1 MKDESTHDE
10 DQGRRH
16 DADGGEKSSA
26 TSAVAIPLVALGL
39 LAAAVWL
46 GTKPATQPEPSPVV
60 AGQPVATA
68 TDPLPSW
75 RDGQAKKVILDFVA
89 AVTTESAPTF
99 VPRAERI
106 AVFDHDG
113 TLVCEKPV
121 IHGMFLVDRV
131 KALVE
136 RRPELA
142 HEEPFAT
149 LLTGDLEFIRR
160 LGKKFFA
167 DLTFS
172 TLAGVP
178 EEKLEAE
185 ARDFI
190 RTARHPVFDVPLG
203 EVAYQPMKELIAL
216 LKAKGFDV
224 WICSGSGVHF
234 MRPAAELWYEIPP
247 DHVIASRP
255 LTELREVEEPSPANE
270 KTPNR
275 RLDLVVL
282 PQIHVLNDE
291 ERKPVSIGEQIG
303 RRPILAVGNVG
314 TTGDIEMLRWSQS
327 GDRPSLQLLVLH
339 DDAEREMAYG
349 EPLNESLDAAKKYG
363 WQVVRI
369 AEDWSRVFAKPLV
382 KNTSVAQPTA
392 AAATVAVAVPN
403 PKAVAAVPAER
414 AVASAVTPA
423 AEGPP
428 PTKWDDEIAAY
439 EKLDR
444 ESPVEPGGIVLL
456 GSSNIRMWNTLADD
470 FPGMNV
476 VNRGVGGCRLVE
488 LVEFAPR
495 LVAAAKPRVIVV
507 GAGTND
513 VNAGTSTADIR
524 AAFEQLV
531 DTLRRDHPNAT
542 IAFLAISPTV
552 KRWEQLDRQ
561 VEANAA
567 IKAFIDTRGES
578 KLVYLDANSA
588 FLGPEGTPAPEC
600 FLDDMQHPSTIG
612 NARRAELMRPMLKDL
627 LEAP

>member
-1 MKDESTHDE
+1 MTDDTNHPHE
-10 DQGRRH
+10 DDRSH
-16 DADGGEKSSA
+16 SSAEAGEKSSA

-46 GTKPATQPEPSPVV
+46 GSTPAPQPGP
-60 AGQPVATA
+60 APVAA
-68 TDPLPSW
+68 DQPAAPASDPLPSW
-75 RDGQAKKVILDFVA
+75 NNGPAKQAILEFVA

-121 IHGMFLVDRV
+121 LHGMFLVDQVRR
-131 KALVE
+131 LVE

-142 HEEPFAT
+142 HEEPYAT

-160 LGKKFFA
+160 LGKKFFT
-167 DLTFS
+167 DLTFA

-185 ARDFI
+185 ARDFV
-190 RTARHPVFDVPLG
+190 RTARHPVFGVPLG
-203 EVAYQPMKELIAL
+203 DVVYQPMKELLAL
-216 LKAKGFDV
+216 LESQGFTV

-234 MRPAAELWYEIPP
+234 MRPAAEIWYGTPP
-247 DHVIASRP
+247 ERVIASRP
-255 LTELREVEEPSPANE
+255 LTELREVEEPSPAND
-270 KTPNR
+270 KHPNR

-282 PQIHVLNDE
+282 PQLHVLNDE
-291 ERKPVSIGEQIG
+291 ERKPVSIGEHIG

-314 TTGDIEMLRWSQS
+314 TTGDIEMLRWSQA

-349 EPLNESLDAAKKYG
+349 EPLNESLDAATKYG
-363 WQVVRI
+363 WQVVRM
-369 AEDWSRVFAKPLV
+369 AQDWNRVFAKPLAR
-382 KNTSVAQPTA
+382 KSPAAPAAVAAPPVNASAASAPVTPPP
-392 AAATVAVAVPN
+392 AAAT
-403 PKAVAAVPAER
+403 
-414 AVASAVTPA
+414 TPA
-423 AEGPP
+423 AEAGPP
-428 PTKWDDEIAAY
+428 ATKWEEEIAAY

-444 ESPVEPGGIVLL
+444 EAPVLPGGIVLL
-456 GSSNIRMWNTLADD
+456 GSSNIRMWTTLADD

-488 LVEFAPR
+488 LAEFAPR

-513 VNAGTSTADIR
+513 VNAGTATAEIR
-524 AAFEQLV
+524 GAFDRLV
-531 DTLRRDHPNAT
+531 DALRRDHPEAT

-561 VEANAA
+561 VAANEA
-567 IKAFIDTRGES
+567 IKASIDARRDA
-578 KLVYLDANSA
+578 KLVYLDANTA
-588 FLGPEGTPAPEC
+588 FLGADGLPAPEC

-612 NARRAELMRPMLKDL
+612 NARRAELLRPMLKDL

>member
-1 MKDESTHDE
+1 MTDDTNHPHE
-10 DQGRRH
+10 DDRSH
-16 DADGGEKSSA
+16 SSAEAGEKSSA

-46 GTKPATQPEPSPVV
+46 GSTPAPQPGP
-60 AGQPVATA
+60 APVAA
-68 TDPLPSW
+68 DQPAAPASDPLPSW
-75 RDGQAKKVILDFVA
+75 NNGPAKQAILEFVA

-121 IHGMFLVDRV
+121 LHGMFLVDQVRR
-131 KALVE
+131 LVE

-142 HEEPFAT
+142 HEEPYAT

-160 LGKKFFA
+160 LGKKFFT
-167 DLTFS
+167 DLTFA

-185 ARDFI
+185 ARDFV
-190 RTARHPVFDVPLG
+190 RTARHPVFGVPLG
-203 EVAYQPMKELIAL
+203 DVVYQPMKELLAL
-216 LKAKGFDV
+216 LESQGFTV

-234 MRPAAELWYEIPP
+234 MRPAAEIWYGTPP
-247 DHVIASRP
+247 ERVIASRP
-255 LTELREVEEPSPANE
+255 LTELREVEEPSPAND
-270 KTPNR
+270 KHPNR

-282 PQIHVLNDE
+282 PQLHVLNDE
-291 ERKPVSIGEQIG
+291 ERKPVSIGEHIG

-314 TTGDIEMLRWSQS
+314 TTGDIEMLRWSQA

-349 EPLNESLDAAKKYG
+349 EPLNESLDAATKYG
-363 WQVVRI
+363 WQVVRM
-369 AEDWSRVFAKPLV
+369 AQDWNRVFAKPLAR
-382 KNTSVAQPTA
+382 KSPAAPAAVAAPPVIASAASAPVTPPP
-392 AAATVAVAVPN
+392 AAAT
-403 PKAVAAVPAER
+403 
-414 AVASAVTPA
+414 TPA
-423 AEGPP
+423 AEAGPP
-428 PTKWDDEIAAY
+428 ATKWEEEIAAY
-439 EKLDR
+439 EQLDR
-444 ESPVEPGGIVLL
+444 EAPALPGGIVLL
-456 GSSNIRMWNTLADD
+456 GSSNIRMWTTLADD

-488 LVEFAPR
+488 LAEFAPR

-513 VNAGTSTADIR
+513 VNAGTATAEIR
-524 AAFEQLV
+524 GAFDRLV
-531 DTLRRDHPNAT
+531 DALRRDHPEAT

-561 VEANAA
+561 VTANEA
-567 IKAFIDTRGES
+567 IKASIDARRDA
-578 KLVYLDANSA
+578 KLVYLDANTA
-588 FLGPEGTPAPEC
+588 FLGADGRPAPEC

-612 NARRAELMRPMLKDL
+612 NARRAELLRPMLKDL

>member
-1 MKDESTHDE
+1 MTDDTNHPHE
-10 DQGRRH
+10 DDRSH
-16 DADGGEKSSA
+16 SSAEAGEKSSA

-46 GTKPATQPEPSPVV
+46 GSTPAPQPGP
-60 AGQPVATA
+60 APVAA
-68 TDPLPSW
+68 DQPAAPASDPLPSW
-75 RDGQAKKVILDFVA
+75 NNGPAKQAILEFVA
-89 AVTTESAPTF
+89 AVTTESSPTF

-121 IHGMFLVDRV
+121 LHGMFLVDQVRR
-131 KALVE
+131 LVE

-142 HEEPFAT
+142 HEEPYAT

-160 LGKKFFA
+160 LGKKFFT
-167 DLTFS
+167 DLTFA

-185 ARDFI
+185 ARDFV
-190 RTARHPVFDVPLG
+190 RTARHPVFGVPLG
-203 EVAYQPMKELIAL
+203 DVVYQPMKELLAL
-216 LKAKGFDV
+216 LESQGFTV

-234 MRPAAELWYEIPP
+234 MRPAAEIWYGTPP
-247 DHVIASRP
+247 ERVIASRP
-255 LTELREVEEPSPANE
+255 LTELREVEEPSPAND
-270 KTPNR
+270 KHPNR

-282 PQIHVLNDE
+282 PQLHVLNDE
-291 ERKPVSIGEQIG
+291 ERKPVSIGEHIG

-314 TTGDIEMLRWSQS
+314 TTGDIEMLRWSQA

-339 DDAEREMAYG
+339 DDADREMAYG
-349 EPLNESLDAAKKYG
+349 EPANESLDAAARYD
-363 WQVVRI
+363 WQVVSMAR
-369 AEDWSRVFAKPLV
+369 DWNRVFAKPLARKSPAAPAAV
-382 KNTSVAQPTA
+382 AAPPVNASATSAPVTPPP
-392 AAATVAVAVPN
+392 AAAT
-403 PKAVAAVPAER
+403 
-414 AVASAVTPA
+414 TPA
-423 AEGPP
+423 AEAGPP
-428 PTKWDDEIAAY
+428 ATKWEEEIAAY

-444 ESPVEPGGIVLL
+444 EAPVLPGGIVLL
-456 GSSNIRMWNTLADD
+456 GSSNIRMWTTLADD

-488 LVEFAPR
+488 LAEFAPR

-513 VNAGTSTADIR
+513 VNAGTATAEIR
-524 AAFEQLV
+524 GAFDRLV
-531 DTLRRDHPNAT
+531 DELRRDHPEAT

-561 VEANAA
+561 VAANEA
-567 IKAFIDTRGES
+567 IKASIDARRDA
-578 KLVYLDANSA
+578 KLVYLDANTA
-588 FLGPEGTPAPEC
+588 FLGADGLPAPEC

-612 NARRAELMRPMLKDL
+612 NARRAELLRPMLKDL

>member
-414 AVASAVTPA
+414 VVAAAVTPA

-513 VNAGTSTADIR
+513 VNAGALTADIR
-524 AAFEQLV
+524 TAFEQLV
-531 DTLRRDHPNAT
+531 DTLRRDHPDAT

-578 KLVYLDANSA
+578 KLVYLDANAA

-612 NARRAELMRPMLKDL
+612 NARRAELLRPMLKDL

>member
-1 MKDESTHDE
+1 MNDTIGHDD
-10 DQGRRH
+10 DQSQHPAAG
-16 DADGGEKSSA
+16 GGEKPSA
-26 TSAVAIPLVALGL
+26 TSAVAVPLVALGL

-46 GTKPATQPEPSPVV
+46 GSQPAAPPAPAPSAAVP
-60 AGQPVATA
+60 AAATA
-68 TDPLPSW
+68 ADPLPSW
-75 RDGQAKKVILDFVA
+75 RDGATKRAILAYLA
-89 AVTTESAPTF
+89 AVTDESAATF

-121 IHGMFLVDRV
+121 LHGMFLVDRV
-131 KALVE
+131 KALVA

-142 HEEPFAT
+142 HEEPYAT
-149 LLTGDLEFIRR
+149 LLTGDLDFVRR

-190 RTARHPVFDVPLG
+190 RTARHPVFDVPIG
-203 EVAYQPMKELIAL
+203 EVTYQPMKELIAL
-216 LKAKGFDV
+216 LEARGFDV
-224 WICSGSGVHF
+224 WLCSGSGVHF
-234 MRPAAELWYEIPP
+234 MRPVAELWYGIPP
-247 DHVIASRP
+247 HRVIASRP

-270 KTPNR
+270 RHPNR

-282 PQIHVLNDE
+282 PQVHVLNDE
-291 ERKPVSIGEQIG
+291 ERKPVSIGEYIG

-314 TTGDIEMLRWSQS
+314 TTGDIEMLRWSQA

-349 EPLNESLDAAKKYG
+349 EPLNESLEAAEKYG

-369 AEDWSRVFAKPLV
+369 SQDWNRLFEKPLV
-382 KNTSVAQPTA
+382 KKLPEIAPAPVTP
-392 AAATVAVAVPN
+392 
-403 PKAVAAVPAER
+403 AAVPATGTPVGRQEP
-414 AVASAVTPA
+414 ASAVPSSTAPRA
-423 AEGPP
+423 SRWAE
-428 PTKWDDEIAAY
+428 EIATY

-444 ESPVEPGGIVLL
+444 ESPPAPDGVVLL

-476 VNRGVGGCRLVE
+476 INRGVGGCLLVE
-488 LVEFAPR
+488 LTEFAPR

-507 GAGTND
+507 AAGTND
-513 VNAGTSTADIR
+513 VDAGTGTAEIR
-524 AAFEQLV
+524 AAFERLV
-531 DTLRRDHPNAT
+531 VSLRRDHPAAT
-542 IAFLAISPTV
+542 IVFLAIAPTV

-561 VEANAA
+561 REANAA
-567 IKAFIDTRGES
+567 VEDFIEGS
-578 KLVYLDANSA
+578 GDANLAYFDANAA
-588 FLGPEGTPAPEC
+588 FLGPDGKPAAEC

-612 NARRAELMRPMLKDL
+612 NARRAELMRPVLKAL
-627 LEAP
+627 LAGP

>member
-1 MKDESTHDE
+1 MTDDTNHPHE
-10 DQGRRH
+10 DDRSH
-16 DADGGEKSSA
+16 SSAEAGEKSSA

-46 GTKPATQPEPSPVV
+46 GSTPAPQPGP
-60 AGQPVATA
+60 APVAA
-68 TDPLPSW
+68 DQPAAPASDPLPSW
-75 RDGQAKKVILDFVA
+75 NNGPAKQAILEFVA

-121 IHGMFLVDRV
+121 LHGMFLVDQVRR
-131 KALVE
+131 LVE

-142 HEEPFAT
+142 HEEPYAT

-160 LGKKFFA
+160 LGKKFFT
-167 DLTFS
+167 DLTFA

-185 ARDFI
+185 ARDFV
-190 RTARHPVFDVPLG
+190 RTARHPVFGVPLG
-203 EVAYQPMKELIAL
+203 DVVYQPMKELLAL
-216 LKAKGFDV
+216 LESQGFTV

-234 MRPAAELWYEIPP
+234 MRPAAEIWYGTPP
-247 DHVIASRP
+247 ERVIASRP
-255 LTELREVEEPSPANE
+255 LTELREVEEPSPAND
-270 KTPNR
+270 KHPNR

-282 PQIHVLNDE
+282 PQLHVLNDE
-291 ERKPVSIGEQIG
+291 ERKPVSIGEHIG

-314 TTGDIEMLRWSQS
+314 TTGDIEMLRWSQA

-349 EPLNESLDAAKKYG
+349 EPLNESLDAATKYG
-363 WQVVRI
+363 WQVVRM
-369 AEDWSRVFAKPLV
+369 AQDWKRVFGKPLAR
-382 KNTSVAQPTA
+382 KSPAAPSAVAAPPVNASAASTPVTPPP
-392 AAATVAVAVPN
+392 AAAT
-403 PKAVAAVPAER
+403 
-414 AVASAVTPA
+414 TPA
-423 AEGPP
+423 AEAGPP
-428 PTKWDDEIAAY
+428 ATKWEEEIAAY

-444 ESPVEPGGIVLL
+444 EAPVLPGGIVLL
-456 GSSNIRMWNTLADD
+456 GSSNIRMWTTLADD

-488 LVEFAPR
+488 LAEFAPR

-513 VNAGTSTADIR
+513 VNAGTATAEIR
-524 AAFEQLV
+524 GAFDRLV
-531 DTLRRDHPNAT
+531 DALRRDHPEAT

-561 VEANAA
+561 VAANEA
-567 IKAFIDTRGES
+567 IKASIDARRDA
-578 KLVYLDANSA
+578 KLVYLDANTA
-588 FLGPEGTPAPEC
+588 FLGADGLPAPEC

-612 NARRAELMRPMLKDL
+612 NARRAELLRPMLKDL